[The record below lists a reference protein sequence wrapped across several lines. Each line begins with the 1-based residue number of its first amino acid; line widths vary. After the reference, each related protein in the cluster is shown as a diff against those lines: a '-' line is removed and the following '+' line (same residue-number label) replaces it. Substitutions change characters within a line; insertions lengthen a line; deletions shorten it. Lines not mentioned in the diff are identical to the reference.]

1 VAIPE
6 TAPTDMVRVI
16 HKKKVNILAILLNLI
31 QIYDSY
37 IYLKEIKQ
45 TKNRLFL
52 QYKIIFMILQRIAF
66 FFSIISFI
74 LISTGIYSQTS
85 TNEAEL
91 KPAETLEIDRTIN
104 PNVDTILKKSLPQV
118 NIIDK
123 GYART
128 QEEEDAYQ
136 KLKRRVIKLY
146 PYALMAKQIYE
157 SSAQAT
163 SSMSNKE
170 KRGYLKGKER
180 ELRERFENEIK
191 ALYTTDGPV
200 LVKLIHRETK
210 KTTYELLRESK
221 SWINCLFYQ
230 MAAKNHGYSLK
241 NTHDP
246 IIDYDI
252 ENMVQ
257 LLKSEGQLPV
267 YSGI

>member
-1 VAIPE
+1 
-6 TAPTDMVRVI
+6 M
-16 HKKKVNILAILLNLI
+16 KLN
-31 QIYDSY
+31 
-37 IYLKEIKQ
+37 
-45 TKNRLFL
+45 
-52 QYKIIFMILQRIAF
+52 KIILSLSI
-66 FFSIISFI
+66 FSIIFED
-74 LISTGIYSQTS
+74 ISAQTATAS
-85 TNEAEL
+85 SEV
-91 KPAETLEIDRTIN
+91 KPAETVEIDRSIN
-104 PNVDTILKKSLPQV
+104 PNVDTILKKSLPTV

-123 GYART
+123 GRT
-128 QEEEDAYQ
+128 RTPEEEEAYQ

-157 SSAQAT
+157 TSAQAT

-170 KRGYLKGKER
+170 KRTYLKTKEK

-200 LVKLIHRETK
+200 LVKLIHRETN

-221 SWINCLFYQ
+221 SWINCIIYQ

-241 NTHDP
+241 DTYDLVK
-246 IIDYDI
+246 DADI

>member
-1 VAIPE
+1 
-6 TAPTDMVRVI
+6 MVRVI
-16 HKKKVNILAILLNLI
+16 QKRKVNILAILLNLI

-52 QYKIIFMILQRIAF
+52 QYKIILMILQRITF
-66 FFSIISFI
+66 VFTMISSM

-91 KPAETLEIDRTIN
+91 KPAETVEIDRTIN
-104 PNVDTILKKSLPQV
+104 PNVDTVLKRSLPQV

-123 GYART
+123 GLTRT
-128 QEEEDAYQ
+128 QEEAYQ

-157 SSAQAT
+157 TSAQAT

-170 KRGYLKGKER
+170 KRGYLKGKEK

-200 LVKLIHRETK
+200 LVKLIHRETG

-221 SWINCLFYQ
+221 SWLNCMFYQ
-230 MAAKNHGYSLK
+230 FAAKNHGYSLK
-241 NTHDP
+241 DTHDP
-246 IIDYDI
+246 IIDNDI

>member
-1 VAIPE
+1 MTVKQQFLILLSTLIILNVSAQTTQDPAEVKLPE
-6 TAPTDMVRVI
+6 TV
-16 HKKKVNILAILLNLI
+16 
-31 QIYDSY
+31 
-37 IYLKEIKQ
+37 
-45 TKNRLFL
+45 
-52 QYKIIFMILQRIAF
+52 
-66 FFSIISFI
+66 
-74 LISTGIYSQTS
+74 
-85 TNEAEL
+85 
-91 KPAETLEIDRTIN
+91 EIDRSVN

-118 NIIDK
+118 DITER
-123 GYART
+123 GTLRT
-128 QEEEDAYQ
+128 PEEEEAYQ

-157 SSAQAT
+157 TSAQAT

-170 KRGYLKGKER
+170 KRGYLKGKEK

-200 LVKLIHRETK
+200 LVKLIHRETG

-221 SWINCLFYQ
+221 SWLNCMFYQ
-230 MAAKNHGYSLK
+230 FAAKNHGYSLK
-241 NTHDP
+241 DTHDP
-246 IIDYDI
+246 LIDKDI

>member
-1 VAIPE
+1 
-6 TAPTDMVRVI
+6 MF
-16 HKKKVNILAILLNLI
+16 
-31 QIYDSY
+31 
-37 IYLKEIKQ
+37 
-45 TKNRLFL
+45 RLFL
-52 QYKIIFMILQRIAF
+52 QTIDQNMKLNKIILSLSILTIF
-66 FFSIISFI
+66 VLDISA
-74 LISTGIYSQTS
+74 QTATAS
-85 TNEAEL
+85 SEV
-91 KPAETLEIDRTIN
+91 KPLETIEIDRSIN
-104 PNVDTILKKSLPQV
+104 PDVDTILKKSLPTV
-118 NIIDK
+118 NITDK
-123 GYART
+123 GRT
-128 QEEEDAYQ
+128 RTPEEEEAYQ

-157 SSAQAT
+157 TSAQAT

-170 KRGYLKGKER
+170 KRTFLKTKEK

-200 LVKLIHRETK
+200 LVKLIHRETN

-221 SWINCLFYQ
+221 SWINCIIYQ

-241 NTHDP
+241 DTHDP
-246 IIDYDI
+246 VKDADI

>member
-1 VAIPE
+1 MPE
-6 TAPTDMVRVI
+6 TAPTAIVSVI
-16 HKKKVNILAILLNLI
+16 QKIKVNILAILLNLI
-31 QIYDSY
+31 QIYESY

-45 TKNRLFL
+45 TKNRLFS
-52 QYKIIFMILQRIAF
+52 QYKIIFMILQRIVF
-66 FFSIISFI
+66 VFTMISSM
-74 LISTGIYSQTS
+74 LISTAIYSQTS
-85 TNEAEL
+85 SNVAEL
-91 KPAETLEIDRTIN
+91 KPAETVEIDRTIN
-104 PNVDTILKKSLPQV
+104 PNIDTVLKRSLPQV

-157 SSAQAT
+157 TSAQAT

-170 KRGYLKGKER
+170 KRGYLKGKEK

-200 LVKLIHRETK
+200 LVKLIHRETG

-221 SWINCLFYQ
+221 SWLNCMFYQ
-230 MAAKNHGYSLK
+230 FAAKNHGYSLK
-241 NTHDP
+241 DTHDP

>member
-1 VAIPE
+1 VATPE
-6 TAPTDMVRVI
+6 KAPTDIVRVI
-16 HKKKVNILAILLNLI
+16 QKRKVNRFFIQLNLF
-31 QIYDSY
+31 QIYESY
-37 IYLKEIKQ
+37 IYLKEIKE
-45 TKNRLFL
+45 TRIRLFL
-52 QYKIIFMILQRIAF
+52 QFKMHYMTSKH
-66 FFSIISFI
+66 FI
-74 LISTGIYSQTS
+74 LILTWMSSALFAEEIYSQTA
-85 TNEAEL
+85 TNQAEL
-91 KPAETLEIDRTIN
+91 KPIETVEIDRSIN
-104 PNVDTILKKSLPQV
+104 PAIDTILKKSLPQV
-118 NIIDK
+118 NITDK
-123 GYART
+123 GLSRT
-128 QEEEDAYQ
+128 PEEEEAYQ

-157 SSAQAT
+157 TSAQAT
-163 SSMSNKE
+163 SNMSNKE
-170 KRGYLKGKER
+170 KRTYLKGKEK

-200 LVKLIHRETK
+200 LVKLIHRETN

-241 NTHDP
+241 DTHDP
-246 IIDYDI
+246 LIDKDI